1 MTENED
7 YKATSTI
14 PNEDT
19 TPLPA
24 ENEDYKATSTID
36 NPSNTPLDITPN
48 RIPLGIETTA
58 YKTSSD
64 SELQNKFRNTVSI
77 PQNIRGAL
85 AKAGD
90 TIRDAE
96 QTAATA
102 LALTFSSVGIV
113 KSVIPISSEGGR
125 ITGIGRKVNN
135 SLVNQKNRYL
145 ATSSD
150 LHDITSTNEND
161 YIFRISDYYLPLSY
175 NFSINASKNIV
186 KSQLVDGQAIYEM
199 TSYNPAEII
208 LRIKLER
215 KPLND
220 NGIYDA
226 MSFRQNQGTTA
237 GDVVKF
243 ATVIN
248 DLYKNKSVFAI
259 YNNFTNKDVGIQF
272 VVLARYTIDPT
283 EGSTVTNITLNL
295 LEVNLTSQTLFVE
308 KQ

>member
-1 MTENED
+1 MTKEND
-7 YKATSTI
+7 
-14 PNEDT
+14 
-19 TPLPA
+19 
-24 ENEDYKATSTID
+24 
-36 NPSNTPLDITPN
+36 
-48 RIPLGIETTA
+48 
-58 YKTSSD
+58 YKTSSG
-64 SELQNKFRNTVSI
+64 SELQDKFRNTVSI
-77 PQNIRGAL
+77 PQNIRGEL

-113 KSVIPISSEGGR
+113 KSVIPISSEGGY
-125 ITGIGRKVNN
+125 INGIGNKVKS
-135 SLVNQKNRYL
+135 SLINQKTRYS
-145 ATSSD
+145 TSSANAKD
-150 LHDITSTNEND
+150 NLISVTNEND

-175 NFSINASKNIV
+175 SLSINASKNIV
-186 KSQLVDGQAIYEM
+186 KSQLVDGSAIYEM

-215 KPLND
+215 KPIND
-220 NGIYDA
+220 NGRYDP
-226 MSFRQNQGTTA
+226 MSFRQNQGAMA
-237 GDVVKF
+237 GDIVKF

-259 YNNFTNKDVGIQF
+259 YNNFTNKEVGIQF
-272 VVLARYTIDPT
+272 VVLSRYAIDPQ

-295 LEVNLTSQTLFVE
+295 LEVDLTRQTLFVE

>member
-1 MTENED
+1 MTNEND
-7 YKATSTI
+7 
-14 PNEDT
+14 
-19 TPLPA
+19 
-24 ENEDYKATSTID
+24 
-36 NPSNTPLDITPN
+36 
-48 RIPLGIETTA
+48 

-135 SLVNQKNRYL
+135 SLVSQKTRYS
-145 ATSSD
+145 ASSSNAKD
-150 LHDITSTNEND
+150 NIISVTNEND

-175 NFSINASKNIV
+175 NFSINAAKNIV

-220 NGIYDA
+220 NGRYDA
-226 MSFRQNQGTTA
+226 MSFRQNQGAMA

>member
-1 MTENED
+1 M
-7 YKATSTI
+7 
-14 PNEDT
+14 
-19 TPLPA
+19 
-24 ENEDYKATSTID
+24 
-36 NPSNTPLDITPN
+36 
-48 RIPLGIETTA
+48 
-58 YKTSSD
+58 
-64 SELQNKFRNTVSI
+64 
-77 PQNIRGAL
+77 
-85 AKAGD
+85 
-90 TIRDAE
+90 
-96 QTAATA
+96 
-102 LALTFSSVGIV
+102 
-113 KSVIPISSEGGR
+113 
-125 ITGIGRKVNN
+125 
-135 SLVNQKNRYL
+135 
-145 ATSSD
+145 
-150 LHDITSTNEND
+150 
-161 YIFRISDYYLPLSY
+161 PLSY
-175 NFSINASKNIV
+175 NFSINAAKNIV

-220 NGIYDA
+220 NGRYDA
-226 MSFRQNQGTTA
+226 MSFRQNQGSMA

>member
-1 MTENED
+1 MTKEND
-7 YKATSTI
+7 
-14 PNEDT
+14 
-19 TPLPA
+19 
-24 ENEDYKATSTID
+24 
-36 NPSNTPLDITPN
+36 
-48 RIPLGIETTA
+48 
-58 YKTSSD
+58 YKTSSG
-64 SELQNKFRNTVSI
+64 SELQDKFRNTVSI
-77 PQNIRGAL
+77 PQNIRGEL

-113 KSVIPISSEGGR
+113 KSVIPISSEGGY
-125 ITGIGRKVNN
+125 INGIGNKVKS
-135 SLVNQKNRYL
+135 SLINQKTRYS
-145 ATSSD
+145 ASSANAKD
-150 LHDITSTNEND
+150 NLISVTNEND

-175 NFSINASKNIV
+175 SLSINASKNIV
-186 KSQLVDGQAIYEM
+186 KSQLVDGSAIYEM

-215 KPLND
+215 KPIND
-220 NGIYDA
+220 NGRYDP
-226 MSFRQNQGTTA
+226 MSFRQNQGAMA
-237 GDVVKF
+237 GEIVKF

-259 YNNFTNKDVGIQF
+259 YNNFTNKEVGIQF
-272 VVLARYTIDPT
+272 VVLARYAIDPQ

-295 LEVNLTSQTLFVE
+295 LEVDLTRQTLFVE

>member
-36 NPSNTPLDITPN
+36 NPSNTPSDIIPN

-77 PQNIRGAL
+77 PQNIRGVL
-85 AKAGD
+85 AKSGD
-90 TIRDAE
+90 MIRDAE

-125 ITGIGRKVNN
+125 ITGIGRKINN
-135 SLVNQKNRYL
+135 SLVNQKTRYL

-199 TSYNPAEII
+199 TSYNPAEVI

-220 NGIYDA
+220 NGRYDV
-226 MSFRQNQGTTA
+226 MSFRKNQGAMA
-237 GDVVKF
+237 GEVAKF

-272 VVLARYTIDPT
+272 VILSKYTIDPT